1 MDSKTKILLIDDDAE
16 YVNNFAWF
24 LERKGYNVLKANS
37 GREGIRI
44 AQEEN
49 PHLVLC
55 DLIMLDI
62 NGDEVISKIK
72 TSNPEIITIM
82 VSAYV
87 DEATKEKLKKLGAYS
102 YEEKIVR
109 FKPTEEFI
117 KRVLKEKGKI

>member
-24 LERKGYNVLKANS
+24 LERKGYTVLKANS

-62 NGDEVISKIK
+62 NGDEVIRKIK
-72 TSNPEIITIM
+72 ISNPHIITIM

-87 DEATKEKLKKLGAYS
+87 DEQTKEKLKKLGAYS

-117 KRVLKEKGKI
+117 KRVLKEKGKT